1 VYNFEV
7 IEDEVS
13 KGKSRKLYA
22 KAGELVKVIADHN
35 PVAICEK
42 QNGERFTTLH
52 TNLKQKS

>member
-7 IEDEVS
+7 IEDAVS
-13 KGKSRKLYA
+13 YGKSKKIYA
-22 KAGELVKVIADHN
+22 KAGELVKVVADHN

-42 QNGERFTTLH
+42 KNGERFSTLF

>member
-7 IEDEVS
+7 IEDAVS
-13 KGKSRKLYA
+13 YGKSKKIYA

-42 QNGERFTTLH
+42 KNGERFSTLF
-52 TNLKQKS
+52 TNLKEKS